1 MQNHYNYVFDDIT
14 NTYNFTTKNS
24 ILYRVAFIVDE
35 TFSAISGEEIPN
47 IFQIIVE
54 KANDEIE
61 PYDSKVSKT
70 IENII
75 ERFFIR
81 IENSLVY
88 VCSDE
93 DEKAKLRYDV
103 FERWYKKS
111 EFRENVIKID
121 NILNINVTSTETHKL
136 YTSFMFHK
144 SNSNYEKLLEIYS
157 RIEEVLNSK

>member
-1 MQNHYNYVFDDIT
+1 M
-14 NTYNFTTKNS
+14 
-24 ILYRVAFIVDE
+24 
-35 TFSAISGEEIPN
+35 
-47 IFQIIVE
+47 
-54 KANDEIE
+54 
-61 PYDSKVSKT
+61 
-70 IENII
+70 
-75 ERFFIR
+75 
-81 IENSLVY
+81 VY

-111 EFRENVIKID
+111 EFRKNVIKID
-121 NILNINVTSTETHKL
+121 NILNINVTSTETHRL